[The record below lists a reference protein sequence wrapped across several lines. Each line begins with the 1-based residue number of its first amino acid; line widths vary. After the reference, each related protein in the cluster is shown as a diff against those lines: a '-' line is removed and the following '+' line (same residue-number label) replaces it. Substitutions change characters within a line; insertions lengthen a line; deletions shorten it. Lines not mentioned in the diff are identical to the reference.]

1 MLLDDF
7 FMKMLAIL
15 SRVWAPLLAGLAINF
30 LIELALPKKNV
41 LKGFGKKDF
50 FTIVKASVTGFIL
63 SSLSFGVIPAIIAL
77 KKNGASVPAIAAM
90 LAFTPWSGAV
100 GLLITISYVGFEN
113 TLILFGFSFLLS
125 IIVGVMFS
133 ILEKIKWLVK
143 TNENISQEYLKENNY
158 KGFEKYVSKRRGIKE
173 ILISSTGLIKN
184 VIIAMLVASF
194 FQLFAP
200 IEIFSQFS
208 AEYSSI
214 YAIPLATLI
223 EIIGEG
229 FSVFAGELYLLGAN
243 LGAIFA
249 IISAGVITDIN
260 ELSML
265 AKIFSKRSATLY
277 LIISLSLVIL
287 FSSLMA

>member
-1 MLLDDF
+1 MLLNDF
-7 FMKMLAIL
+7 FMSILAIF
-15 SRVWAPLLAGLAINF
+15 SRIWAPLLAGLAINL

-50 FTIVKASVTGFIL
+50 FTIIKASVTGFIL
-63 SSLSFGVIPAIIAL
+63 SSLSFGVIPAIVAV

-184 VIIAMLVASF
+184 IIIAMLVASF

-200 IEIFSQFS
+200 IEIFSKFS
-208 AEYSSI
+208 EDYSSI

-277 LIISLSLVIL
+277 LIISLSLVVL

>member
-7 FMKMLAIL
+7 FMLMLAIF
-15 SRVWAPLLAGLAINF
+15 SRIWAPLLAGLMINF

-41 LKGFGKKDF
+41 FKGFEKKDF
-50 FTIVKASVTGFIL
+50 FTIIKASVTGFIL
-63 SSLSFGVIPAIIAL
+63 SSLSFGVIPAIVAL
-77 KKNGASVPAIAAM
+77 KKKGASVPAIAAM
-90 LAFTPWSGAV
+90 IAFTPWSGAA
-100 GLLITISYVGFEN
+100 GLLITISYVGLEN
-113 TLILFGFSFLLS
+113 ALMLFGFSFLLS

-143 TNENISQEYLKENNY
+143 TNEAISPKYLKENNY
-158 KGFEKYVSKRRGIKE
+158 AGFEKYVSKRRGIKE
-173 ILISSTGLIKN
+173 IIFSSTGMIKN

-200 IEIFSQFS
+200 TEIFTQFS
-208 AEYSSI
+208 AQHSSL

-229 FSVFAGELYLLGAN
+229 FSVFAGELYILGAN
-243 LGAIFA
+243 LGAVFA

>member
-1 MLLDDF
+1 MLLNDF
-7 FMKMLAIL
+7 FMSILAIF
-15 SRVWAPLLAGLAINF
+15 SRIWAPLLAGLAINL

-50 FTIVKASVTGFIL
+50 FTIIKASVTGFIL
-63 SSLSFGVIPAIIAL
+63 SSLSFGVIPAIVAL

-184 VIIAMLVASF
+184 IIIAMLVASF

-200 IEIFSQFS
+200 IEIFSKFS
-208 AEYSSI
+208 EDYSSI

-277 LIISLSLVIL
+277 LIISLSLVVL